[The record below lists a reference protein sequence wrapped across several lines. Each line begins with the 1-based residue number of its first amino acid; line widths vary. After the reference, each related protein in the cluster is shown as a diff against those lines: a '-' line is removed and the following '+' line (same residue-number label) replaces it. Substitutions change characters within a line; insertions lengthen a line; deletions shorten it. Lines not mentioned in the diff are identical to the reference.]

1 MIHSMT
7 GFGREEKLINDKKI
21 VIEVRTLNSKGL
33 DISLKVHESL
43 SFIEDYLRKSVK
55 EKLIKGKVDVILDI
69 EDTNEDLILPV
80 NKSKIKAYI
89 KELRKD
95 FKIDESQIISN
106 LLTGNSYVKSNITFN
121 KSEEKKIKILLD
133 KVIQKQL
140 RYRRI
145 EGEALGKDLEKSLSR
160 INSYIN
166 KVVSVEANRI
176 KDKKNK
182 FKSYFNELNEKYDK
196 SRLEQEIIYY
206 IEKLDINEEIIRLQH
221 HLKFFSSEMKKKEIK
236 GKKLSFISQEIGRE
250 INTIGSKANN
260 FEIQSMVVNMK
271 EELERIKENVL
282 NILYRKVG
290 YK

>member
-21 VIEVRTLNSKGL
+21 VIEIRTLNSKGL
-33 DISLKVHESL
+33 DINLKVHDSF
-43 SFIEDYLRKSVK
+43 SFIGEYLRKSIK

-69 EDTNEDLILPV
+69 ENTNEDLLIPF
-80 NKSKIKAYI
+80 NKSKIKAYL
-89 KELRKD
+89 KELKKD

-106 LLTGNSYVKSNITFN
+106 LLMGNSYVNSNITFN
-121 KSEEKKIKILLD
+121 RGEEKNIKILLD

-140 RYRRI
+140 KYRRI
-145 EGEALGKDLEKSLSR
+145 EGKAIGDDLKKSISK
-160 INSYIN
+160 INSYLN
-166 KVVSVEANRI
+166 KVVSSESNRI
-176 KDKKNK
+176 KDKKK
-182 FKSYFNELNEKYDK
+182 KIKSHFNELNEKYDK

-206 IEKLDINEEIIRLQH
+206 IEKLDINEEIIRLKH
-221 HLKFFSSEMKKKEIK
+221 HLKFFSSEMKNKEIK

-271 EELERIKENVL
+271 EELEKIKENVL
-282 NILYRKVG
+282 NIL
-290 YK
+290 

>member
-69 EDTNEDLILPV
+69 EDTNEDLLLPF

-106 LLTGNSYVKSNITFN
+106 LLTENSYVKSNITFN

-145 EGEALGKDLEKSLSR
+145 EGEALGKDLEKSLSK
-160 INSYIN
+160 INSYI
-166 KVVSVEANRI
+166 KKIVSVESSRI

-182 FKSYFNELNEKYDK
+182 FKSYFNKLNEKYDK

-260 FEIQSMVVNMK
+260 FEIQSIVVNMK

-282 NILYRKVG
+282 NIL
-290 YK
+290 

>member
-1 MIHSMT
+1 MT
-7 GFGREEKLINDKKI
+7 GFGREEKLINSNKI
-21 VIEVRTLNSKGL
+21 VIEIRTLNSKGL
-33 DISLKVHESL
+33 DINLKVHESF
-43 SFIEDYLRKSVK
+43 SFIGEYLRKSVK

-69 EDTNEDLILPV
+69 EDTNEDLLIPF

-106 LLTGNSYVKSNITFN
+106 LLIGNSYINSNITFN

-133 KVIQKQL
+133 KVIQKQIK
-140 RYRRI
+140 YRRT
-145 EGEALGKDLEKSLSR
+145 EGEAIGKDLKKSISK
-160 INSYIN
+160 INNYIN
-166 KVVSVEANRI
+166 KVVSVESNRI
-176 KDKKNK
+176 KDKKKK
-182 FKSYFNELNEKYDK
+182 FKSYFNELNDKYDK

-206 IEKLDINEEIIRLQH
+206 IEKLDINEEIVRLQH
-221 HLKFFSSEMKKKEIK
+221 HLKFFSSEMKNKQIK

-271 EELERIKENVL
+271 EELEKIKENVL
-282 NILYRKVG
+282 NIL
-290 YK
+290 

>member
-21 VIEVRTLNSKGL
+21 VIEIRTLNSKGL
-33 DISLKVHESL
+33 DINLKVHDSF
-43 SFIEDYLRKSVK
+43 SFIGEYLRKSVK
-55 EKLIKGKVDVILDI
+55 EKLIKGKVDIILDI
-69 EDTNEDLILPV
+69 EDTNEDLLLPF

-145 EGEALGKDLEKSLSR
+145 EGEALGKDLEKSLSK

-260 FEIQSMVVNMK
+260 FDIQSMVVNMK
-271 EELERIKENVL
+271 EELEKIKENIF
-282 NILYRKVG
+282 NIL
-290 YK
+290 

>member
-145 EGEALGKDLEKSLSR
+145 EGEALGKDLEKSLSK

-221 HLKFFSSEMKKKEIK
+221 HLKFFSSEMKKREIK

-282 NILYRKVG
+282 NIL
-290 YK
+290 

>member
-1 MIHSMT
+1 MT

-21 VIEVRTLNSKGL
+21 VIEIRTLNSKGL
-33 DISLKVHESL
+33 DINLKVHDSF
-43 SFIEDYLRKSVK
+43 SFIGEYLRKSIK

-69 EDTNEDLILPV
+69 ENTNEDLLIPF
-80 NKSKIKAYI
+80 NKSKIKTYL

-106 LLTGNSYVKSNITFN
+106 LLMGNSYVNSNITFN
-121 KSEEKKIKILLD
+121 RGEEKNIKILLD

-140 RYRRI
+140 KYRRI
-145 EGEALGKDLEKSLSR
+145 EGKAIGDDLKKSISK
-160 INSYIN
+160 INSYLN
-166 KVVSVEANRI
+166 KVVSSESNRI
-176 KDKKNK
+176 KDKKK
-182 FKSYFNELNEKYDK
+182 KIKSHFNELNEKYDK

-206 IEKLDINEEIIRLQH
+206 IEKLDINEEIIRLKH
-221 HLKFFSSEMKKKEIK
+221 HLKFFSSEMKNKEIK

-271 EELERIKENVL
+271 EELEKVKENVL
-282 NILYRKVG
+282 NIL
-290 YK
+290 

>member
-1 MIHSMT
+1 MT

-21 VIEVRTLNSKGL
+21 VIEIRTLNSKGL
-33 DISLKVHESL
+33 DINLKVHDSF
-43 SFIEDYLRKSVK
+43 SFIGEYLRKSVK
-55 EKLIKGKVDVILDI
+55 EKLIKGKVDIILDI
-69 EDTNEDLILPV
+69 EDTNEDLLLPF

-140 RYRRI
+140 KYRRI
-145 EGEALGKDLEKSLSR
+145 EGEAIGKDLKKSISK

-166 KVVSVEANRI
+166 KVVSVETNRI

-182 FKSYFNELNEKYDK
+182 FKSYFNKLNEKYDK

-221 HLKFFSSEMKKKEIK
+221 HLKFFSSEMKKREIK

-282 NILYRKVG
+282 NIL
-290 YK
+290 

>member
-21 VIEVRTLNSKGL
+21 VIEIRTLNSKGL
-33 DISLKVHESL
+33 DINLKVRDSF
-43 SFIEDYLRKSVK
+43 SFIEEYLRKSVK
-55 EKLIKGKVDVILDI
+55 EKLIKGKVDIILDI
-69 EDTNEDLILPV
+69 EDTNEDLLLPF

-145 EGEALGKDLEKSLSR
+145 EGEALGKDLEKSLSK

-282 NILYRKVG
+282 NIL
-290 YK
+290 

>member
-1 MIHSMT
+1 MT

-21 VIEVRTLNSKGL
+21 VIEIRTLNSKGL
-33 DISLKVHESL
+33 DINLKVHDSF
-43 SFIEDYLRKSVK
+43 SFIGEYLRKSVK
-55 EKLIKGKVDVILDI
+55 EKLIKGKVDIILDI
-69 EDTNEDLILPV
+69 EDTNEDLLLPF

-121 KSEEKKIKILLD
+121 KREEKKIKILLD

-145 EGEALGKDLEKSLSR
+145 EGEALGKDLEKSLSK
-160 INSYIN
+160 INSYI
-166 KVVSVEANRI
+166 KKIVSVESSRI

-182 FKSYFNELNEKYDK
+182 FKSYFNKLNEKYDK

-221 HLKFFSSEMKKKEIK
+221 HLKFFSSEMKKREIK

-282 NILYRKVG
+282 NIL
-290 YK
+290 